1 MSLPIAIVLVQLAVE
16 FVPIAIESCFAA
28 FAFPPTAIAWRPAV
42 GLGTLFG
49 AIFTASLVVR
59 SAEAIAD

>member
-1 MSLPIAIVLVQLAVE
+1 MAFVHFAVA
-16 FVPIAIESCFAA
+16 FRPIAIECWWVAPA
-28 FAFPPTAIAWRPAV
+28 FGPTATASRPAV

-59 SAEAIAD
+59 SAAAVAV